1 MANFKKCLATFTLL
15 FSAIATPALAAS
27 SAASSASDG
36 LSTSVGSSSGSIQKS
51 SDSSSKANELV
62 EGDYKIIDIAA
73 LPERPGSVRIKL
85 KPLADPIV
93 DRADRAFFLTLPQQ
107 AFDQGNLGQGRIVT
121 VRKRPYGA
129 DFANAGTHRV
139 FFLVLDDD
147 WYKELSANA
156 VVL

>member
-15 FSAIATPALAAS
+15 FGATAMPVLAAS

-51 SDSSSKANELV
+51 SGSSSKAHDV
-62 EGDYKIIDIAA
+62 AEGDYKIIDVAA
-73 LPERPGSVRIKL
+73 LPERPGTVRIKL
-85 KPLADPIV
+85 QPLAHPIA
-93 DRADRAFFLTLPQQ
+93 DRVDRAFFLTLPQQ
-107 AFDQGNLGQGRIVT
+107 AFDQANLGQGRMVT

-129 DFANAGTHRV
+129 DFANAETHRV

-147 WYKELSANA
+147 WYRELSANA

>member
-15 FSAIATPALAAS
+15 FGAIAMPVLAAS

-36 LSTSVGSSSGSIQKS
+36 LSTSVGSISGSIQKS
-51 SDSSSKANELV
+51 SGSSSKANDIA
-62 EGDYKIIDIAA
+62 EGDYKIVDVAA
-73 LPERPGSVRIKL
+73 VPGRPGTVRMKL
-85 KPLADPIV
+85 QALANHV
-93 DRADRAFFLTLPQQ
+93 ADREFFLTLPQQ

-129 DFANAGTHRV
+129 DFANAETRRV
-139 FFLVLDDD
+139 FFLVLGDD
-147 WYKELSANA
+147 WYRELQANA